1 MGFAFFTTPCLKFAR
16 PPKPLLLYVSIKCD
30 GSLFLYAGMTMNF
43 LYLSPSLR
51 TDGWPVNSNSA
62 QKKVLPIFSVR
73 CALHL
78 QLLMFPYMHYLYIW
92 FLFLRGNS
100 LTCFLDV
107 RCLRDECV
115 CDFRLWHARFSF
127 LPTRGSMCCVNLL
140 PFMALLLRNFGGPF
154 M

>member
-1 MGFAFFTTPCLKFAR
+1 MLCSFVVVPIDERGDPW
-16 PPKPLLLYVSIKCD
+16 V
-30 GSLFLYAGMTMNF
+30 
-43 LYLSPSLR
+43 R

-100 LTCFLDV
+100 LTYFLDV

-154 M
+154 YVKGNKRFFTQRGDNSLFPESKTACA